1 MNPVQLEPFDELIR
15 ELRAQG
21 LPGADSLAA
30 IRTSA
35 WSSSS
40 EMIGELGK
48 AVLRIQSENRHT
60 SGELGQIPGRCMEEV
75 RKVWPGIRLP

>member
-48 AVLRIQSENRHT
+48 AVIRIQLENRRT
-60 SGELGQIPGRCMEEV
+60 SGELRRILGRCIEEA
-75 RKVWPGIRLP
+75 RKVWPEIRLP